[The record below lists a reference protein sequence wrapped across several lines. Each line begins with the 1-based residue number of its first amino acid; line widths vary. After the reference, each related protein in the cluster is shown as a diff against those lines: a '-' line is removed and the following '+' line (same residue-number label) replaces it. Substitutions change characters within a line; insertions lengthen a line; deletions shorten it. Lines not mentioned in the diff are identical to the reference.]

1 MKNQGSRISAL
12 LIAGLAVA
20 AFGCSSGGNGS
31 GTGGSGSGTGGGSG
45 SGGSSGANEK
55 VLTPNDTGYVMD
67 ADTGIM
73 GAWYIYGDNIGS
85 NGSPPGDCQAKGMHA
100 DSECSTIM
108 YAATATVAQ
117 GFPQD
122 TPGKMCIKGT
132 GAKVINMG
140 TAADYSNIFGIGM
153 GLDFNNDGSAKNT
166 FDLTAKKI
174 TAFKFTLSGVP
185 LGGGLRIEF
194 PTTETEAAGHDSYY
208 ASKATKDG
216 DFTVSMA
223 PDSATTT
230 GPTNGDL
237 APSFTQSGTT
247 MQPDFNPA
255 HVLGVQVHVST
266 NVTNAIDVSNLCIS
280 NLTAVITP

>member
-20 AFGCSSGGNGS
+20 AFGCSSGGGS
-31 GTGGSGSGTGGGSG
+31 GSGGSSGTGGGSG
-45 SGGSSGANEK
+45 SGGSNGGK
-55 VLTPNDTGYVMD
+55 VLTPNDTGYIMD

-73 GAWYIYGDNIGS
+73 GAWYIYGDSLGS

-100 DSECSTIM
+100 ESECSTIM
-108 YAATATVAQ
+108 YAATATLSGQ

-132 GAKVINMG
+132 GAKVIKMG
-140 TAADYSNIFGIGM
+140 ANDDYSNIFGIGM
-153 GLDFNNDGSAKNT
+153 GLDFNNAGGAKDT

-185 LGGGLRIEF
+185 MGNALRVEF
-194 PTTETEAAGHDSYY
+194 PTMETEAAGHDSYY
-208 ASKATKDG
+208 ASKAIKDG
-216 DFTVSMA
+216 DFTISMA
-223 PDSATTT
+223 PDSLGGTAA
-230 GPTNGDL
+230 NADL

-255 HVLGVQVHVST
+255 HVLGLQVHVST
-266 NVTNAIDVSNLCIS
+266 NTANAVDVSNLCIS
-280 NLTAVITP
+280 GLTAIVTP